1 MKFRLTSTFLIAALM
16 TSALLNSCQSPTGT
30 NDTASDTTVDSTPV
44 TSSDTTDDY
53 GYIDPGIEKQD
64 FGGRDFNIVYPEW
77 SLYMNYYFSNE
88 SNGDIVNDAIYERSR
103 RVEENFNIKLNYVT
117 YGDGKES
124 SVFSAV
130 QTAVLAGISDYDL
143 ALTHC
148 VQGVLGLVSSALVLD
163 WNSLPGVDLTKPYWN
178 QSVRE
183 NFEVDGVL
191 PIMAGDYIL
200 PDVNAIFFNKDLIDR
215 YGLENP
221 YKLTLDGSWTW
232 DKLRDM
238 AKQVSSDLNGDSV
251 MDENDQYGFVG
262 ELDWQFASAL
272 TSCGQLIA
280 GSDGE
285 TVELVC
291 NNEKTQS
298 ILDMLSALIHR
309 DDISFTWN
317 YKVEYD
323 PNNGGTPPVDFGNG
337 RALFYLTPLSL
348 ATTFRDANIEY
359 GILPFPK
366 YDESQSDYITLNW
379 SGFMCVPATVSDP
392 GLVGQVTE
400 MLSAESCR
408 TVIPAFFDVLLGE
421 KIARDE
427 DAKETLGIIFDSAV
441 YDPGV
446 NLGLYSIVY
455 TQLASDAPDNSAYIA
470 KNIGQYEKA
479 IDDYVKGCQDYNK

>member
-1 MKFRLTSTFLIAALM
+1 MKFRLTSAFLIAALM
-16 TSALLNSCQSPTGT
+16 TSALLNSCRSQAGT

-215 YGLENP
+215 YGLDDP
-221 YKLTLDGSWTW
+221 YRLVLDGDWTW

-238 AKQVSSDLNGDSV
+238 AKQVSADLNGDSV

-262 ELDWQFASAL
+262 ERGWQLTSAL
-272 TSCGQLIA
+272 TSCNQLIVNSNN
-280 GSDGE
+280 G
-285 TVELVC
+285 TPELAC
-291 NNEKTQS
+291 INEKTQS
-298 ILDMLSALIHR
+298 ILDMLAALLHR
-309 DDISFTWN
+309 EDISFTWK
-317 YKVEYD
+317 YSVEYD
-323 PNNGGTPPVDFGNG
+323 PNNGGTPPVDFGSG
-337 RALFYLTPLSL
+337 RALFYMTPLSL
-348 ATTFRDANIEY
+348 ATTFRDVNVEY

-366 YDESQSDYITLNW
+366 YDEAQSDYITLNW

-392 GLVGQVTE
+392 GLVGQVSE

-427 DAKETLGIIFDSAV
+427 DAKQILDIMFDSAV
-441 YDPGV
+441 YDLGV
-446 NLGLYSIVY
+446 DLAIYVIVEE
-455 TQLASDAPDNSAYIA
+455 QLDSDAPDNSAYMA
-470 KNIGQYEKA
+470 RNLSRFEKK
-479 IDDYVKGCQDYNK
+479 IENYINGCNEYNK